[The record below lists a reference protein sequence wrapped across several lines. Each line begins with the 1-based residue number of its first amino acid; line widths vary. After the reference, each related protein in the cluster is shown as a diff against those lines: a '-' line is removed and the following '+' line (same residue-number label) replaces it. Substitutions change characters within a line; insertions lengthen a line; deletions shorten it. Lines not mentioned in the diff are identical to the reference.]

1 MKNAQLISAFCLL
14 LASCATARLVSN
26 SEGYDYKANP
36 NVQLKKQPDW
46 IKTPTEE
53 KRADGIVFHFI
64 GQHLA
69 TENDFDSGRIEAV
82 RTKAAADARRQVSEY
97 LSSEIKT
104 TVHDRVRESDML
116 AETESAGAVQS
127 VRLTDVQDE
136 MYIESYFKS
145 SSSFSGL
152 IRRDEFY
159 ECHEA
164 AKTGKLY
171 YKCWVHYT
179 ISRAD
184 IEKAKAD
191 IERKESV
198 SAKERRLFARLKEQC
213 EDTARLLKNTD
224 FLQNEGDYKSFYFE
238 LCELNSTLKGLSY
251 YSALDLADE
260 ERREYSA
267 VLEKN
272 AAILD
277 EYDPTD
283 IQKQTY
289 LYVIRQQESA
299 LQEQSGEIERLK
311 SEIDGLKNDKDGIIR
326 TLERKIALKEQ
337 EAEATQNLAD
347 TLNMRISEL
356 QKSGIRLVS
365 TNVFAVYPS
374 KPEFTFSSDG
384 VSFSPAAVTNREFIS
399 YLTLTGSPDYSR
411 AEDGLDS
418 PAAVSF
424 LDSVR
429 YCNWLSRLYGLPE
442 FYTIEGETVRCNGNS
457 GYRLP
462 FEEELSAAQEQGF
475 SFGAENM
482 NGCCFWAYAG
492 LELEEQHGRNA
503 ALFYIEES
511 GAKIRNALGSS
522 DDGTAAGFFISRT
535 LP

>member
-1 MKNAQLISAFCLL
+1 MKKVLLL
-14 LASCATARLVSN
+14 LAPGLLFASCTTTRLISN
-26 SEGYDYKANP
+26 SEGYDYKTNSNA
-36 NVQLKKQPDW
+36 QLKRQPDW
-46 IKTPTEE
+46 IKTQKEE
-53 KRADGIVFHFI
+53 KLAEGVVFHFV
-64 GQHLA
+64 GQYLA
-69 TENDFDSGRIEAV
+69 TENDPDGGRIEAV
-82 RTKAAADARRQVSEY
+82 RTKAVADARSQVSEY
-97 LSSEIKT
+97 LISEIKT
-104 TVHDRVRESDML
+104 TVHDYVKETNVL
-116 AETESAGAVQS
+116 EETEVNGTAQSARHTEA
-127 VRLTDVQDE
+127 QDE
-136 MYIESYFKS
+136 LYIESYFKS

-152 IRRDEFY
+152 IRLGEFY

-164 AKTGKLY
+164 TKTGKQY
-171 YKCWVHYT
+171 YKCWVHYS
-179 ISRAD
+179 ISRKD

-198 SAKERRLFARLKEQC
+198 SAKERRMFARLKKQC
-213 EDTARLLKNTD
+213 TDATRLLKNTD
-224 FLQNEGDYKSFYFE
+224 FLQNESDYKSFYFE

-251 YSALDLADE
+251 YHSLDLADD
-260 ERREYSA
+260 ERREYNA
-267 VLEKN
+267 LLEKN

-311 SEIDGLKNDKDGIIR
+311 SEIDELKNDKDGIISA
-326 TLERKIALKEQ
+326 LERKIALKEQ
-337 EAEATQNLAD
+337 EAEATQNFAD
-347 TLNMRISEL
+347 TLTKRIAEL
-356 QKSGIRLVS
+356 QKSGIHLVS

-384 VSFSPAAVTNREFIS
+384 VSFCAQAVTNREFIS

-418 PAAVSF
+418 PAIVSF
-424 LDSVR
+424 LDSIR

-475 SFGAENM
+475 SFLSGDGEIIIFWGCAHSAKYS
-482 NGCCFWAYAG
+482 NGIAMLCHLDYRTAFFQ
-492 LELEEQHGRNA
+492 ETDDKDD
-503 ALFYIEES
+503 AL
-511 GAKIRNALGSS
+511 
-522 DDGTAAGFFISRT
+522 AGFFISRT